1 MSDRLF
7 RALLIL
13 LCLAPLPFGS
23 HRPWAWSLLSLLT
36 GLLLC
41 AWGYGVLQNRVRLGV
56 PLRRVATVLILG
68 GIVLMWATLQAVV
81 PVSSPFA
88 HPLWAE
94 AAAALGQKPH
104 AAPISLD
111 PAATWGAIQRC
122 LTYGGIFWLALQL
135 GRDRERAYLGLH
147 WLARATVLY
156 AVYGLIL
163 FFAGVEAILWFPK
176 WAYLGDLTSTFV
188 NRNAF
193 AAYAGLGLLLCLALA
208 IHALY
213 RATSGGR
220 RSSDDQRLGLRDRV
234 SILITEAGAAVLGI
248 ILLGTAILLSHS
260 RGGFMATGIS
270 ICLLILAAAAAGL
283 IARRWATL
291 LLAGMLALG
300 TILVIV
306 SGETTLERIAESNEL
321 GGERG
326 FVFSL
331 TGDAISD
338 APWTGHGF
346 GAFLASFKPY
356 RSTDL
361 PREVLFD
368 YAHSMPLEQ
377 AMELGIPAALLWL
390 AALVLIIVRCAIGLV
405 QRRRS
410 QIHPALA
417 IASAG
422 LLITHNLFDFS
433 LANPAIT
440 ALAAYLTG
448 VGLAQSWPSG
458 EFAAPVTDS
467 DPADLMVG
475 TSAHPMA

>member
-7 RALLIL
+7 QALLIL

-41 AWGYGVLQNRVRLGV
+41 AWGYGVLRNRVRLAV
-56 PLRRVATVLILG
+56 PLKTVAPVLVLAGAVLI
-68 GIVLMWATLQAVV
+68 WAAVQAAV
-81 PVSSPFA
+81 PFSPPFA

-94 AAAALGQKPH
+94 AAAALGQKPGP
-104 AAPISLD
+104 AVISLD

-135 GRDRERAYLGLH
+135 GRDRERAYLGIH
-147 WLARATVLY
+147 WLARAAVLY
-156 AVYGLIL
+156 AVYGLVL

-193 AAYAGLGLLLCLALA
+193 ATYAGLGLLLCLALA

-220 RSSDDQRLGLRDRV
+220 QSSDDRRLGLRDRV
-234 SILITEAGAAVLGI
+234 SILITEAGTAVVGI

-260 RGGFMATGIS
+260 RGGFMATAIS
-270 ICLLILAAAAAGL
+270 MILLILAGAAAGL
-283 IARRWATL
+283 IARRWAVL
-291 LLAGMLALG
+291 LLTGMLTLG
-300 TILVIV
+300 TLLVIV
-306 SGETTLERIAESNEL
+306 SGETTLDRIAESNEL
-321 GGERG
+321 EGDRG
-326 FVFSL
+326 FLFSL
-331 TGDAISD
+331 TSDAIQD

-346 GAFLASFKPY
+346 GAFLPSFKPY
-356 RSTDL
+356 RSADL
-361 PREVLFD
+361 SREVLFD

-390 AALVLIIVRCAIGLV
+390 AALVLILVRCAIGLIK
-405 QRRRS
+405 RRRA
-410 QIHPALA
+410 QIHPAVA
-417 IASAG
+417 IAGAG

-448 VGLAQSWPSG
+448 VGLAQSWPTG
-458 EFAAPVTDS
+458 DLDPVATAS
-467 DPADLMVG
+467 DPADLPAE
-475 TSAHPMA
+475 TAAHPRV

>member
-7 RALLIL
+7 RALLLL

-23 HRPWAWSLLSLLT
+23 HRPWAWSLLSVLV

-41 AWGYGVLQNRVRLGV
+41 AWGYGVLRRRVRLAV
-56 PLRRVATVLILG
+56 PFPAVAPVLIAAGAVLLWATV
-68 GIVLMWATLQAVV
+68 QAAI
-81 PVSSPFA
+81 PFAAPLA

-94 AAAALGQKPH
+94 AAVALGQPVRP
-104 AAPISLD
+104 APISLD
-111 PAATWGAIQRC
+111 PAATWGAVQRC
-122 LTYGGIFWLALQL
+122 LTYGGVFWLALQL

-147 WLARATVLY
+147 WLARAAVAY
-156 AVYGLIL
+156 AVYGLVL
-163 FFAGVEAILWFPK
+163 FFAGIEAILWFPK
-176 WAYLGDLTSTFV
+176 WAYLGDLTATFV

-193 AAYAGLGLLLCLALA
+193 ATYAGLGLLICLALA

-220 RSSDDQRLGLRDRV
+220 RTSDEGRLGLRDRV
-234 SILITEAGAAVLGI
+234 SILITEAGTAILGV

-260 RGGFMATGIS
+260 RGGFMATAIS
-270 ICLLILAAAAAGL
+270 MLLLILAAAAAGL
-283 IARRWATL
+283 IARRWAILLLSGMLCLGTL
-291 LLAGMLALG
+291 LVA
-300 TILVIV
+300 V

-321 GGERG
+321 EGERG
-326 FVFSL
+326 ALFSL
-331 TGDAISD
+331 TSDAILD
-338 APWTGHGF
+338 APWIGHGF
-346 GAFLASFKPY
+346 GAYLAAFKPY
-356 RSTDL
+356 RSADL
-361 PREVLFD
+361 HRDVLFD

-377 AMELGIPAALLWL
+377 AMELGLPAALLWL
-390 AALVLIIVRCAIGLV
+390 VALLLILIRCGIGLV

-417 IASAG
+417 IAGAG

-448 VGLAQSWPSG
+448 VGMAQSWPSG
-458 EFAAPVTDS
+458 EFTAAAPAGDPS
-467 DPADLMVG
+467 D
-475 TSAHPMA
+475 

>member
-7 RALLIL
+7 QALLIL

-23 HRPWAWSLLSLLT
+23 HRPWAWSLLSLLV

-41 AWGYGVLQNRVRLGV
+41 AWGYGVLRNHVRLAV
-56 PLRRVATVLILG
+56 PLRAVAPVLILSG
-68 GIVLMWATLQAVV
+68 SVLVWATVQAVV
-81 PVSSPFA
+81 PFSAPFA

-104 AAPISLD
+104 TAAISLD

-147 WLARATVLY
+147 WLARAAVLY

-193 AAYAGLGLLLCLALA
+193 ATYAGLGLLLCLALA

-220 RSSDDQRLGLRDRV
+220 QASADRRLGLRDRV
-234 SILITEAGAAVLGI
+234 SILITEAGTAVVGI

-260 RGGFMATGIS
+260 RGGFMATAIS
-270 ICLLILAAAAAGL
+270 MILLILAAATAGL
-283 IARRWATL
+283 IARKWATL
-291 LLAGMLALG
+291 LLAGMLTLG
-300 TILVIV
+300 TMLVIV
-306 SGETTLERIAESNEL
+306 SGEATLERIAESNEL
-321 GGERG
+321 EGERG
-326 FVFSL
+326 FLFSL
-331 TGDAISD
+331 TSDAIGD

-346 GAFLASFKPY
+346 GAYLASFKPY
-356 RSTDL
+356 RSADL
-361 PREVLFD
+361 GREVLFD

-390 AALVLIIVRCAIGLV
+390 AALVLILVRCTIGLV

-417 IASAG
+417 IAAAG

-433 LANPAIT
+433 LANPAIS

-458 EFAAPVTDS
+458 DLIAPVTAS
-467 DPADLMVG
+467 DPTDSPAG
-475 TSAHPMA
+475 TAAHPMA

>member
-7 RALLIL
+7 RALLLL

-23 HRPWAWSLLSLLT
+23 HRPWAWSLLSLLV
-36 GLLLC
+36 GILLC
-41 AWGYGVLQNRVRLGV
+41 TWGYGVLRNRVRLAV
-56 PLRRVATVLILG
+56 PLPAVAPILIFGGAVLIWATV
-68 GIVLMWATLQAVV
+68 QAAV
-81 PVSSPFA
+81 PFAAPLA

-94 AAAALGQKPH
+94 AAAALGKPPH

-111 PAATWGAIQRC
+111 PAATWSAIQRC
-122 LTYGGIFWLALQL
+122 LTYGGVFWLALQL

-147 WLARATVLY
+147 WLARAAVVY
-156 AVYGLIL
+156 AIYGLIL
-163 FFAGVEAILWFPK
+163 FFAGIEAILWFPK
-176 WAYLGDLTSTFV
+176 WAYLGDLTATFV

-193 AAYAGLGLLLCLALA
+193 ATYAGLGLLLCLALA

-220 RSSDDQRLGLRDRV
+220 RSSDDGRLGLRDRV
-234 SILITEAGAAVLGI
+234 SILITEAGTAVLGV

-260 RGGFMATGIS
+260 RGGFMATAIAM
-270 ICLLILAAAAAGL
+270 LLLVLAGAAAGL
-283 IARRWATL
+283 IARRWAVIL
-291 LLAGMLALG
+291 LTGMLCLG
-300 TILVIV
+300 TILVAM

-321 GGERG
+321 EGERG
-326 FVFSL
+326 MLFSL
-331 TGDAISD
+331 TSDAITE
-338 APWTGHGF
+338 APWIGHGF
-346 GAFLASFKPY
+346 GAFFPAFKPY
-356 RSTDL
+356 RSADL
-361 PREVLFD
+361 SRDVIFD

-377 AMELGIPAALLWL
+377 AMELGLPAALLWL
-390 AALVLIIVRCAIGLV
+390 VALLLIVIRCGIGLI

-410 QIHPALA
+410 QIHPAVA
-417 IASAG
+417 IATAG

-458 EFAAPVTDS
+458 EFTAPSAAA
-467 DPADLMVG
+467 DPAD
-475 TSAHPMA
+475 

>member
-7 RALLIL
+7 RALLLL

-23 HRPWAWSLLSLLT
+23 HRPWAWSLLSLLV

-41 AWGYGVLQNRVRLGV
+41 AWGYGVLQRRVRLAV
-56 PLRRVATVLILG
+56 PLGAVAPTLFLAGGVLI
-68 GIVLMWATLQAVV
+68 WATLQAFL
-81 PVSSPFA
+81 PVAAPLA

-94 AAAALGQKPH
+94 TAAALGQPPH

-111 PAATWGAIQRC
+111 PAATWGAVQRC
-122 LTYGGIFWLALQL
+122 LTYGGVFWLALQL

-147 WLARATVLY
+147 WLARAAVAY
-156 AVYGLIL
+156 AIYGLIL

-176 WAYLGDLTSTFV
+176 WAYLGDLTATFV

-193 AAYAGLGLLLCLALA
+193 ATYAGLGLLLCLALA
-208 IHALY
+208 IHALH

-220 RSSDDQRLGLRDRV
+220 RSTEDGGRLGLRDQV
-234 SILITEAGAAVLGI
+234 SIIITEAGAAVLGI

-270 ICLLILAAAAAGL
+270 MVLLILAGAAAGL
-283 IARRWATL
+283 IARRWAVI
-291 LLAGMLALG
+291 LLAVMLCLG
-300 TILVIV
+300 TTLVIV

-321 GGERG
+321 EGERG
-326 FVFSL
+326 ALFSL
-331 TGDAISD
+331 TGDAIGD

-346 GAFLASFKPY
+346 GAFLATFKPY
-356 RSTDL
+356 RSIDL
-361 PREVLFD
+361 SRDVLFD

-377 AMELGIPAALLWL
+377 AMDLGIPAAALWL
-390 AALVLIIVRCAIGLV
+390 TALLLILVRCAIGLV

-410 QIHPALA
+410 QIHPAIA
-417 IASAG
+417 IAGAG
-422 LLITHNLFDFS
+422 LLLTHNLFDFS

-458 EFAAPVTDS
+458 DFIAPAPAT
-467 DPADLMVG
+467 DPAD
-475 TSAHPMA
+475 